1 MVPKDVPSGG
11 AWMPG
16 SSPGM
21 TEYDGNLLISIDEK
35 RYADPLTRRR
45 E

>member
-1 MVPKDVPSGG
+1 MPREGSGGG

-21 TEYDGNLLISIDEK
+21 TEFYSNQLTLNAEVGNDGG
-35 RYADPLTRRR
+35 
-45 E
+45 